1 MNNAVKQALVDFAIG
16 KKNGAVVLKG
26 EWGVGKTHL
35 WGSVVEEHKSDF
47 SNKYYS
53 CVSLFGLST
62 LKGLKQAIYEGLVVK
77 DKAELSGTA
86 VALKDGLGGVSSF
99 LRRHSRVLSGSKK
112 LEPLVESYQSSAISD
127 VLVCLDD
134 FERKGKGLTDSEVL
148 GLISFLVEKR
158 GCKVVLVL
166 NEDEH
171 VSGVDGFAGYRE
183 KVFNYELEYK
193 PSSRDCAALI
203 FDEGR
208 ADEKEL
214 IEKLVKLDVRNIRL
228 IGKVRYYYDYILSKV
243 DITSEGV
250 LSDIRCVLPL
260 AVLAGYSGAQAP
272 AELEVLLKFDGWF
285 GSPLPD
291 SDAAEV
297 ERYQRLE
304 QQAEA
309 LRSYGY
315 LSTSS
320 LDVAVINL
328 VLKGYVD
335 QADLDE
341 VLFAAKNKL
350 TAYKAEQIYNA
361 AWLSFHCDFSINQED
376 FVEKFDAAIESYLKY
391 LTVDRLG
398 SVVRLYRELGYN
410 KKADD
415 LIKKFFLFLGR
426 ARTLADRRQ
435 LWDEPTDEVIKE
447 ELDIYFE
454 GAGKSMSL
462 EEALGFLLSKRPTAE
477 AVSVLI
483 KSSEDDY
490 YSCLTSPDT
499 PDVKGVIKLLLESA
513 NSINIFD
520 GAVPGSSKRIFVSV
534 YGALRRM
541 RNLSALNEIR
551 LAPLMEAEG
560 LYDEI
565 VLNSHRL

>member
-1 MNNAVKQALVDFAIG
+1 MKHAVKQALVDFATG

-35 WGSVVEEHKSDF
+35 WGSVVEEHKNEF

-77 DKAELSGTA
+77 DKSELSGTA
-86 VALKDGLGGVSSF
+86 IALKDGVGGVLSF
-99 LRRHSRVLSGSKK
+99 LRRNSKLLSGSKR
-112 LEPLVESYQSSAISD
+112 LEPLIESYQSSAISD

-134 FERKGKGLTDSEVL
+134 FERKGKGLADGEIL

-158 GCKVVLVL
+158 GCKVVLIL
-166 NEDEH
+166 NENEH
-171 VSGVDGFAGYRE
+171 VSGGDGFAGYRE

-193 PSSRDCAALI
+193 PSSRDCAELV
-203 FDEGR
+203 FNEGR

-214 IEKLVKLDVRNIRL
+214 VERLVKLDVRNIRL

-243 DITSEGV
+243 DISSEGV

-260 AVLAGYSGAQAP
+260 AVLAGYAGAQAP

-291 SDAAEV
+291 SDPAEI

-320 LDVAVINL
+320 LDIAVINL

-341 VLFAAKNKL
+341 VLVAANDKL
-350 TAYKAEQIYNA
+350 KAHKAEQIYNA
-361 AWLSFHCDFSINQED
+361 AWLSFHCDFSISQED
-376 FVEKFDAAIESYLKY
+376 FVKKIDGAIESYFEY

-415 LIKKFFLFLGR
+415 LIKKFFAFLAGS
-426 ARTLADRRQ
+426 RTLADRRQ
-435 LWDEPTDEVIKE
+435 LWDEPTDEIIKE
-447 ELDIYFE
+447 ELDIYFGGLGE
-454 GAGKSMSL
+454 SMSL
-462 EEALGFLLSKRPTAE
+462 DEALGFLLSKRPTAE

-490 YSCLTSPDT
+490 YSYFTSPDT
-499 PDVKGVIKLLLESA
+499 LDVKGVMKFLLESA
-513 NSINIFD
+513 SAVNVFD
-520 GAVPGSSKRIFVSV
+520 DAVPGSSKKIFVSV
-534 YGALRRM
+534 YGALRRI
-541 RNLSALNEIR
+541 RGLSALNEIR
-551 LAPLMEAEG
+551 LAPLMGSQE
-560 LYDEI
+560 LYDEA
-565 VLNSHRL
+565 VLDSHQL